1 VAVAERYPRLSLTA
15 DASGGG
21 DRARDLFGDW
31 LSNLSANL
39 LLPVIDGGRRRAAL
53 ERARAVSAEAL
64 DTWRQALVTAF
75 AEAQNALEREQRQHE
90 YLASIERQLQ
100 LSKQTIERLRDSY
113 RNGAV
118 DYLRVLDAL
127 LTDQAL
133 ERTALEARRQLIE
146 FRIDLHRA
154 LAGGWEPVRPPSV
167 VAGGA

>member
-1 VAVAERYPRLSLTA
+1 
-15 DASGGG
+15 
-21 DRARDLFGDW
+21 DW

-39 LLPVIDGGRRRAAL
+39 PSPVIDGRRRRAAL
-53 ERARAVSAEAL
+53 ERARAGSAEAL
-64 DTWRQALVTAF
+64 ATSRQAPATGSADVH
-75 AEAQNALEREQRQHE
+75 NAPVREQPQRPH
-90 YLASIERQLQ
+90 LGSIERQLR
-100 LSKQTIERLRDSY
+100 LTKQAIDRLRDSY

-167 VAGGA
+167 VAGGT

>member
-1 VAVAERYPRLSLTA
+1 
-15 DASGGG
+15 
-21 DRARDLFGDW
+21 
-31 LSNLSANL
+31 
-39 LLPVIDGGRRRAAL
+39 
-53 ERARAVSAEAL
+53 VSAEAL